1 MTKGVSL
8 MIYGVALFI
17 CGVAAYL
24 ANPLYPLL
32 LISSAVAGGLMAGFG
47 VIFLKGAPTMIQ
59 TITTMLTLIF
69 MMFGLALAMNYGL
82 KVIKESTSQKE
93 TVVSAG
99 IFAASAAAL
108 WRLKKKD

>member
-1 MTKGVSL
+1 

-47 VIFLKGAPTMIQ
+47 VIFLKGASPVVK
-59 TITTMLTLIF
+59 TIATMLTLVF

-82 KVIKESTSQKE
+82 KAIKESTGQKE
-93 TVVSAG
+93 AAVSTG
-99 IFAASAAAL
+99 IFLVSAAAL
-108 WRLKKKD
+108 WRLKKED